1 MCIRDR
7 QSLDSYLNESDK
19 DSGTVMDMIA
29 SSECVSDDALA
40 NPYAEELSLIH
51 I

>member
-1 MCIRDR
+1 M

-40 NPYAEELSLIH
+40 NPYAEELH
-51 I
+51 IELQKAQ